1 MFKDAFSDLDSTLE
15 CGTFGSLKAL
25 VQTLDELSE
34 IVEEVGI
41 EKLYM
46 YLELILILLINF
58 KVFSCQ

>member
-1 MFKDAFSDLDSTLE
+1 MFKDAFSDLDIDSTLE

-25 VQTLDELSE
+25 AQTLDELSE

-46 YLELILILLINF
+46 YLELI
-58 KVFSCQ
+58 